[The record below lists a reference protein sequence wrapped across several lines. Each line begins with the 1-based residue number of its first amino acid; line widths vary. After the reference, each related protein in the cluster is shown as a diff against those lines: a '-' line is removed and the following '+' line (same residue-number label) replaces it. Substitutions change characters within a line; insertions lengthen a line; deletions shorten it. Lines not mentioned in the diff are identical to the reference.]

1 MIAFVLRRIL
11 TLLPVTLV
19 VGTVTFTII
28 HLTPGDPAAVMLGP
42 EATPEEISD
51 LRDRLGLDEPLAIQ
65 YPNWLYGVLRLD
77 FGDSIFLGKPVTEA
91 IAERLIPTLQLTFY
105 ALAIAILIGVP
116 AGVIAALRQNSLID
130 RALMLLALGGSAIPG
145 FFLGI
150 LLILLFSVTLRWLPS
165 GGYTEFTEDPV
176 GHAKAMVM
184 PALALGFSAAG
195 LPARLIRSTM
205 LDVMHEDYVITAVA
219 KGLPMSVVAVRH
231 GLRNALLPAITVIGY
246 SMGDLLGGAVIVE
259 TVFSLP
265 GMGQLVVN
273 SIARRDFPVIQ
284 GAVMMTAIFYVLS
297 NLLVDILYLY
307 LDPRVRYL
315 ER

>member
-51 LRDRLGLDEPLAIQ
+51 LRDRLGLDEPLAVQ

-165 GGYTEFTEDPV
+165 GGYTEFTEDPL

-231 GLRNALLPAITVIGY
+231 GLRNALLPAVTVIGY